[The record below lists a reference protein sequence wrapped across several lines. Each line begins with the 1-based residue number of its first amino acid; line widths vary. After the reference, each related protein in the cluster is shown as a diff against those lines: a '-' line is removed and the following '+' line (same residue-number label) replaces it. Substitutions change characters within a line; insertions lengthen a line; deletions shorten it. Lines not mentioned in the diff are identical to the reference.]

1 MAYYP
6 PRHGFFEQYVISR
19 YLKEKVKYVVYIV
32 DSLGYIIDRDEAFTF
47 EDAKK
52 LANFMYKPIADRED
66 FFMRKFE
73 FQPPFRKI
81 IIEIH
86 EIE

>member
-6 PRHGFFEQYVISR
+6 PGHGLLGQFVIAR

-32 DSLGYIIDRDEAFTF
+32 DSLGYILDRDEAFTF

-66 FFMRKFE
+66 FFAQKFGAK
-73 FQPPFRKI
+73 PPFRKI

-86 EIE
+86 ELV